1 MFKPNCLKSVILSV
15 LLISVIFSADIYA
28 ADELLELIPADSL
41 FCVRLNNFDY
51 TLGQIDQF
59 LAGASPMPMGVSMM
73 ARMQLAGFVGDPML
87 SNVNT
92 AGSFAIFAVAMPASA
107 ESPQAAAMPDVFIGG
122 VMPISNFQQFASS
135 NANCSEPDAKG
146 ICELTSNNF
155 CSQQKMLITKTG
167 NYALITSPGNYDN
180 LVIVAKSMLSK
191 KAGLSSVV
199 DIDTAK
205 LSASEPLWIFG
216 NARQAKNS
224 FGEIILGQLQQ
235 FKMMAANMGSAGA
248 AGGAPPAEIM
258 NLYIGL
264 IESLMNETKSL
275 SITINPKSSVL
286 NLKAVVAAVP
296 STEMAD
302 IFTSGLSAK
311 KENKLLSYFNDDAMM
326 NVACKMDSPFF
337 RKLNIKS
344 ADLFASVLSP
354 TDANTKVIDIKALV
368 NDSFDATGGDMAF
381 SFLTDANAASGNP
394 GFAGQYI
401 FEVRDADKFNKVM
414 DTSAQLVNTTMA
426 GFCNNK
432 MGMEVNFVIKRNV
445 DKYKGV
451 SIDSTKFAF
460 KITDQ
465 NSPEGQMMTSMYGD
479 GLDYRQAMV
488 GKLCVSAFAG
498 DADAT
503 IRELIDTAKANSAQM
518 PQGVKAATSLI
529 ADSATADFMGT
540 LNYIRMLKMM
550 TSMMPMPAGVNR
562 PQINTPTSS
571 CIAFAGRAGSGRLT
585 IDIALPKEHLT
596 EIMAAVMAMQQQMMM
611 QHQQQMMQQQQQMQ
625 QQGGENMYKPEPIE

>member
-1 MFKPNCLKSVILSV
+1 MFKSNGLKSVILSA
-15 LLISVIFSADIYA
+15 LLISIIFSADIYA
-28 ADELLELIPADSL
+28 ADEILELIPADSL

-59 LAGASPMPMGVSMM
+59 LAGASPMPMGVSML
-73 ARMQLAGFVGDPML
+73 ARMQLAGLLGDPML

-92 AGSFAIFAVAMPASA
+92 AGSFAFFAVAVDSNSA
-107 ESPQAAAMPDVFIGG
+107 AIDAMPNVFIGG
-122 VMPISNFQQFASS
+122 VLPISNFQQFVSGS
-135 NANCSEPDAKG
+135 TNCSEPDAKG
-146 ICELTSNNF
+146 ICELTSSSF
-155 CSQQKMLITKTG
+155 GGQQKMLLTKTG
-167 NYALITSPGNYDN
+167 NYALLTSLGNYDN
-180 LVIVAKSMLSK
+180 LVAVAKSIQSK
-191 KAGLSSVV
+191 KAGLVSVV

-426 GFCNNK
+426 EFYK
-432 MGMEVNFVIKRNV
+432 KIGMEVNFAIKRNV
-445 DKYKGV
+445 GSYKGV
-451 SIDSTKFAF
+451 SIDSARFAL
-460 KITDQ
+460 KSTDP
-465 NSPEGQMMTSMYGD
+465 NSPQGQMIGAMYGD
-479 GLDYRQAMV
+479 GLDYRWAMV
-488 GKLCVSAFAG
+488 GKLCVFAFAG

-503 IRELIDTAKANSAQM
+503 VKQLIDKVKTGSAQM
-518 PQGVKAATSLI
+518 PQGVKAATALI
-529 ADSATADFMGT
+529 ADSATADFAGT
-540 LNYIRMLKMM
+540 LNYIHMLKMI

-571 CIAFAGRAGSGRLT
+571 CIAFAGRAASGKLT

-596 EIMAAVMAMQQQMMM
+596 EIMTAVMAMQQQMMM
-611 QHQQQMMQQQQQMQ
+611 QQQQMQ
-625 QQGGENMYKPEPIE
+625 QQGGE

>member
-1 MFKPNCLKSVILSV
+1 MFKSNGLKSVILSA
-15 LLISVIFSADIYA
+15 LLISIIFSADIYA
-28 ADELLELIPADSL
+28 ADEILELIPADSL

-59 LAGASPMPMGVSMM
+59 LAGASPMPMGVSML
-73 ARMQLAGFVGDPML
+73 ARMQLAGLLGDPML
-87 SNVNT
+87 RNVNT
-92 AGSFAIFAVAMPASA
+92 AGSFAFFAVAVDSNSA
-107 ESPQAAAMPDVFIGG
+107 ATDAMPNVFIGG
-122 VMPISNFQQFASS
+122 VLPISNFQQFVSGS
-135 NANCSEPDAKG
+135 TNCSEPDAKG
-146 ICELTSNNF
+146 ICELTSNGF
-155 CSQQKMLITKTG
+155 GGQQKMLLTKTG
-167 NYALITSPGNYDN
+167 NYALLTSLGNYDN
-180 LVIVAKSMLSK
+180 LVAVAKSIQSK
-191 KAGLSSVV
+191 KAGLVSVV

-216 NARQAKNS
+216 NAKQAKSS
-224 FGEIILGQLQQ
+224 FGEIVSGQLQQ
-235 FKMMAANMGSAGA
+235 FKTMMANMGSAGA
-248 AGGAPPAEIM
+248 AQGMPPAEIM

-264 IESLMNETKSL
+264 LETLINETQSL

-286 NLKAVVAAVP
+286 NLQAVVAAVP

-302 IFTSGLSAK
+302 IFTAGLSAK
-311 KENKLLSYFNDDAMM
+311 KENKLLGYFNDDAMV
-326 NVACKMDSPFF
+326 NFACKMGSPFA
-337 RKLNIKS
+337 RKINEKS
-344 ADLFASVLSP
+344 VDLFSSVLSAP
-354 TDANTKVIDIKALV
+354 AENTKAIDLKALV
-368 NDSFDATGGDMAF
+368 KDSFDATGGDMAF
-381 SFLTDANAASGNP
+381 SLLASTKADSNP
-394 GFAGQYI
+394 GFEGKYI

-550 TSMMPMPAGVNR
+550 TSWMPMPAGMNR
-562 PQINTPTSS
+562 PQINTQTSS

>member
-1 MFKPNCLKSVILSV
+1 MFKFNGLKSVILSV
-15 LLISVIFSADIYA
+15 LLISIIFSADIYA
-28 ADELLELIPADSL
+28 ADEILELIPADSL

-59 LAGASPMPMGVSMM
+59 LAGASPVPMGVSMM
-73 ARMQLAGFVGDPML
+73 ARMQLAGLLGDPML

-92 AGSFAIFAVAMPASA
+92 AGSFAFFAVAVDSNSAATDVMPN
-107 ESPQAAAMPDVFIGG
+107 VFIGG
-122 VMPISNFQQFASS
+122 VLPISNFQQFVSGS
-135 NANCSEPDAKG
+135 TSCSEPDAKG
-146 ICELTSNNF
+146 ICELISNGF
-155 CSQQKMLITKTG
+155 GGQTKMLLAKTG
-167 NYALITSPGNYDN
+167 NYALLTSLGNYDN
-180 LVIVAKSMLSK
+180 LVVVAKSIQSK
-191 KAGLSSVV
+191 KAGLVSVV

-216 NARQAKNS
+216 NAKQAKSS
-224 FGEIILGQLQQ
+224 FGEIVSGQLQQ
-235 FKMMAANMGSAGA
+235 FKTMMANMGSAGA
-248 AGGAPPAEIM
+248 AQGMPPAEIM
-258 NLYIGL
+258 NLYIEL
-264 IESLMNETKSL
+264 AETLMNETQSL

-286 NLKAVVAAVP
+286 NLKAIVAAVP

-518 PQGVKAATSLI
+518 PQGVKAATALI
-529 ADSATADFMGT
+529 ADSATADFAGT
-540 LNYIRMLKMM
+540 LNYIHMLKMI

-571 CIAFAGRAGSGRLT
+571 CIAFAGRAASGKLT

-596 EIMAAVMAMQQQMMM
+596 EIMTAVMTMQQQMMM
-611 QHQQQMMQQQQQMQ
+611 QQQQMQ
-625 QQGGENMYKPEPIE
+625 QQGGE